1 MIFAESIS
9 PDKYLTEFLKFR
21 REHPELA
28 WGLTQNVNASAASF
42 FLPGYCTYCQ
52 LQPLRDNGVE
62 VTGVF
67 SMTPNYGACIMSR
80 AEAVLDLCR
89 TYGYSYAK
97 LDAFAPA
104 AKAWRAAGMELEYAV
119 PFKNHYAP
127 SMWKPEYG
135 TPDVLYLRK
144 QLKE

>member
-1 MIFAESIS
+1 MIFAEPIS
-9 PDKYLTEFLKFR
+9 PDKYLIEFMKFR
-21 REHPELA
+21 KEHPELA
-28 WGLTQNVNASAASF
+28 WGLTQNVSASATSF
-42 FLPGYCTYCQ
+42 FLPGYYTYCQ

-67 SMTPNYGACIMSR
+67 STARDYGPCVVSR
-80 AEAVLDLCR
+80 AGAVLDLCR
-89 TYGYSYAK
+89 TNGFKYAK

-104 AKAWRAAGMELEYAV
+104 AKAWRAAGMGLDYAM